1 MVNNSVIALIA
12 QIREKANRLI
22 IQELAKDGVRNIATS
37 HGNILNDLFEYKELS
52 MNQLSMG
59 IDKTKS
65 TVTVL
70 VDKLVLLGYVV
81 KKKSS
86 IDSRVTLVRLTKK
99 GENFKPIFQ
108 RISKKL
114 LLEAYKGFS
123 EKEKEVLI
131 SLLSRMGKNI

>member
-22 IQELAKDGVRNIATS
+22 IHELNKNGVRNIVTS
-37 HGNILNDLFEYKELS
+37 HGNILNSLFEYKELS
-52 MNQLSMG
+52 MNQLSMMV
-59 IDKTKS
+59 DKTKS

-70 VDKLVLLGYVV
+70 VNKLVLLGYVV

-86 IDSRVTLVRLTKK
+86 SDSRVILVCLTKK

-123 EKEKEVLI
+123 EKEKEALI
-131 SLLSRMGKNI
+131 SLLSKMGKNM